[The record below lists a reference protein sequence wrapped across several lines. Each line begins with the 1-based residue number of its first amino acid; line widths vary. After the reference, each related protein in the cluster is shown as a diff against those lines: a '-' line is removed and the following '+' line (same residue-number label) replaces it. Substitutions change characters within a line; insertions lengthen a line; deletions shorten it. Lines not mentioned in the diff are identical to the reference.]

1 MYMTAQKMKKS
12 NILPSERQESTKRLI
27 FFKRKLCE
35 FIMHLE
41 YRWLPE
47 LEFVF
52 CQESQSSH
60 VTHKIWKINL

>member
-41 YRWLPE
+41 YR
-47 LEFVF
+47 
-52 CQESQSSH
+52 
-60 VTHKIWKINL
+60 